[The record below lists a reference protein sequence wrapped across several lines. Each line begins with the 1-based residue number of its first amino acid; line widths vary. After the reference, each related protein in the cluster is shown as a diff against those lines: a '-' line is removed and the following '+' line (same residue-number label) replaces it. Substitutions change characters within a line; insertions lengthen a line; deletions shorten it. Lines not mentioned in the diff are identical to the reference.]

1 MIRRPPRST
10 RTDTLFP
17 YTTLFRSKS
26 LQQGKRDGIASAFEM
41 RPFKR
46 SSASDRRVATARIDL
61 MTKQLFMIITEAP
74 SAEEE
79 AAFETWYVDRHM
91 PDVLAVPGFTA
102 AQRIRLAPGPED
114 RKSVG

>member
-1 MIRRPPRST
+1 
-10 RTDTLFP
+10 
-17 YTTLFRSKS
+17 
-26 LQQGKRDGIASAFEM
+26 
-41 RPFKR
+41 
-46 SSASDRRVATARIDL
+46 

-102 AQRIRLAPGPED
+102 AQRFRLAPAPDED
-114 RKSVG
+114 NAPARFLTIYEMETDDACGAGNLGLKHPLDDALNITRGARTSIV

>member
-1 MIRRPPRST
+1 MYA
-10 RTDTLFP
+10 L
-17 YTTLFRSKS
+17 LAKS

-79 AAFETWYVDRHM
+79 ARSEENTSELQSLMRISY
-91 PDVLAVPGFTA
+91 AVFCLKKKKINNTQTHVYASMRCKPMN
-102 AQRIRLAPGPED
+102 
-114 RKSVG
+114 

>member
-1 MIRRPPRST
+1 MYALRA
-10 RTDTLFP
+10 
-17 YTTLFRSKS
+17 KS

-61 MTKQLFMIITEAP
+61 MTKKLFMIIPEAP

-79 AAFETWYVDRHM
+79 AAIETWYVDRPM
-91 PDVLAVPGFTA
+91 PAVLAVPGFTA
-102 AQRIRLAPGPED
+102 AQRFRLAPRPPE
-114 RKSVG
+114 STANTQIL